1 MKKIFPFIFLL
12 LCPCAFA
19 DIIDEGYVSPESYAV
34 NEADLLD
41 YRYVE
46 PSPKLNVDTL
56 ESMRFKKEDTD
67 GNISS
72 DKKSLKK
79 AKKEKTKKTKEEK
92 AEKEKNYKEG
102 IVYKSA
108 KWWVDQRY
116 KREEPHHGS
125 KHEIKIKA
133 REEYEKR
140 IQEQAQQAI

>member
-72 DKKSLKK
+72 DKKPRKK
-79 AKKEKTKKTKEEK
+79 KNKKQKKKKPKKKKIIKKELYIKVQNGGLISVISV
-92 AEKEKNYKEG
+92 KNPTTVQNMKL
-102 IVYKSA
+102 
-108 KWWVDQRY
+108 R
-116 KREEPHHGS
+116 
-125 KHEIKIKA
+125 
-133 REEYEKR
+133 
-140 IQEQAQQAI
+140 